1 MNVGAMSAGFFQCS
15 SQGKESGGNSGVGGG
30 GGFCMGIF
38 AVYNAEVVWA
48 KAWEK
53 NTPDRGHTPV
63 LAVLVYNITAV
74 LNNILCFKYKKHIS
88 FSYLHM

>member
-1 MNVGAMSAGFFQCS
+1 MNAGAMSAGFFQCS

-38 AVYNAEVVWA
+38 AVYNAEVWCGPRPGR
-48 KAWEK
+48 KIHQ
-53 NTPDRGHTPV
+53 TGHAPV

-74 LNNILCFKYKKHIS
+74 LNNILF
-88 FSYLHM
+88 F